1 MSTKQ
6 ICWVVTKWQF
16 WQMFFPWNQF
26 QDKISWK
33 LIYIFTLSFSRY
45 IIYLS
50 TKQSCWVIGTKM
62 QLTNVNSQ
70 TQVAYQPTLWAKLFH
85 SAPHVNITF
94 HHVGSKFNPENE
106 LYLESLGI
114 LASVPAGKMDK
125 ISYYLCIFM
134 GNWFGSVFHVV

>member
-1 MSTKQ
+1 
-6 ICWVVTKWQF
+6 
-16 WQMFFPWNQF
+16 
-26 QDKISWK
+26 
-33 LIYIFTLSFSRY
+33 
-45 IIYLS
+45 
-50 TKQSCWVIGTKM
+50 M

-125 ISYYLCIFM
+125 DFLLLFM
-134 GNWFGSVFHVV
+134 HFYGKLIWFSVKENTEEFFHVV

>member
-1 MSTKQ
+1 MLNWFHER
-6 ICWVVTKWQF
+6 CN
-16 WQMFFPWNQF
+16 WQMLFFF
-26 QDKISWK
+26 SFSWK
-33 LIYIFTLSFSRY
+33 IILIFTLSFSRY
-45 IIYLS
+45 NICLS

-125 ISYYLCIFM
+125 ISYYYLCIFM